1 MYLLN
6 IYLLTPFL
14 NNFLYFLLLTFSK
27 LVTLGLLHFEGS
39 YYFTPLFT
47 NQMVGTIVHK
57 RQSYWCES
65 PRLIKHRLKGQLSA
79 ARLFV
84 HTSTASTL
92 LLYQSIISLPP
103 PSVEEGRPIRRKL
116 V

>member
-1 MYLLN
+1 MHRYFVAVLKLSFHVSVEYLSFDS
-6 IYLLTPFL
+6 IL

-39 YYFTPLFT
+39 YYFTSLCT

-65 PRLIKHRLKGQLSA
+65 PRLIKHRD
-79 ARLFV
+79 
-84 HTSTASTL
+84 
-92 LLYQSIISLPP
+92 
-103 PSVEEGRPIRRKL
+103 
-116 V
+116 